1 MVSDRP
7 RFPLREAC
15 LALFLVCM
23 LAVQAGGRSVHAEV
37 FDAGLLWE
45 VRRPGVAPSFVFGTM
60 HVADA
65 RVAQVPLAVEA
76 VLARARILVLELY
89 PDRAVTRRFS
99 EGARF
104 DDGSR
109 LSQLLPA
116 SLFARVSRRLAER
129 GMGGDDVDGLKPWAA
144 LLLVT
149 AGDGGE
155 SLDGTLYRRA
165 RLAGKRVEELESVDE
180 QLAVFDGLPL
190 STQVALL
197 ETALDR
203 HDALRTELEENI
215 LAYLRGDLAGLA
227 ALARR
232 NAGASE
238 AAQRHF
244 AVLEKRLIH
253 DRSVVM
259 AYRLEMHLRRGGAL
273 AAVGALHLYGRR
285 GILQLLKDGGWQVRP
300 AH

>member
-1 MVSDRP
+1 M
-7 RFPLREAC
+7 LLAC
-15 LALFLVCM
+15 ALALQV
-23 LAVQAGGRSVHAEV
+23 GWRSVRADA

-65 RVAQVPLAVEA
+65 RVTQVPLAVEA
-76 VLARARILVLELY
+76 ALARARILVLELH

-109 LSQLLPA
+109 LSQMLPA
-116 SLFARVSRRLAER
+116 SLFAGVSRRLAER
-129 GMGGDDVDGLKPWAA
+129 GMRREEVDGLKPWAA

-149 AGDGGE
+149 AGEGGE
-155 SLDGTLYRRA
+155 SLDGTLYQRA
-165 RLAGKRVEELESVDE
+165 RSAGKRVEELESVDE
-180 QLAVFDGLPL
+180 QLAVFDGLPMA
-190 STQVALL
+190 TQVALL
-197 ETALDR
+197 ETAIDR
-203 HDALRTELEENI
+203 HDALRTELEDNI

-232 NAGASE
+232 NAGTGA
-238 AAQRHF
+238 AAQAHF

-259 AYRLEMHLRRGGAL
+259 AHRLQMHLRRGGAL
-273 AAVGALHLYGRR
+273 AAVGALHLYGRQ
-285 GILQLLKDGGWQVRP
+285 GILQLLQDDGWQVRP
-300 AH
+300 AY